1 MSWEAMTQLFF
12 LCNVRITL
20 KSNTA
25 SLTNSK
31 NLLFHTFAENYLSPL
46 RKQQAIRILEHW
58 LPDMNK
64 RSHIA

>member
-1 MSWEAMTQLFF
+1 MSWGAMTQPFS
-12 LCNVRITL
+12 LCNVRIAL
-20 KSNTA
+20 KSHTT

-31 NLLFHTFAENYLSPL
+31 NLLFHTFRENYLSPI
-46 RKQQAIRILEHW
+46 RKQQAIRILEYW